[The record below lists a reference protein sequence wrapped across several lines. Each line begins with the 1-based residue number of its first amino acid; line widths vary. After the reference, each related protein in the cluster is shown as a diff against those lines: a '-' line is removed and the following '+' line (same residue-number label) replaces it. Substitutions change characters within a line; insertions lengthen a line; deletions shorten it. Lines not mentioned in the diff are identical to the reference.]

1 MSFNKDGSFKAL
13 AQELLQ
19 FYPNKI
25 PDGVA
30 VLWDFYFSS
39 FSPVIGFSQTNFL
52 MALAKQT
59 FHRNVDLCYI
69 TDSSRF

>member
-25 PDGVA
+25 PDGVT
-30 VLWDFYFSS
+30 VL
-39 FSPVIGFSQTNFL
+39 
-52 MALAKQT
+52 
-59 FHRNVDLCYI
+59 
-69 TDSSRF
+69 